1 MLVID
6 KTDDIVDVKGF
17 LPELD
22 KIADIPIVQMATAY
36 DHETEGTLILI
47 FNQPLYF
54 GEKMKHS
61 IINPNQ
67 LQANY
72 LIVADVLKHLS
83 YDDRSKHA
91 RTIPDLDLVLPLKLD
106 GVISYLDTCLPSLD
120 EAHSCTLA

>member
-6 KTDDIVDVKGF
+6 KTDDVVDVKGF
-17 LPELD
+17 LPEID

-83 YDDRSKHA
+83 YDDQSKHA

-106 GVISYLDTCLPSLD
+106 GVISYLDTRLPSLD